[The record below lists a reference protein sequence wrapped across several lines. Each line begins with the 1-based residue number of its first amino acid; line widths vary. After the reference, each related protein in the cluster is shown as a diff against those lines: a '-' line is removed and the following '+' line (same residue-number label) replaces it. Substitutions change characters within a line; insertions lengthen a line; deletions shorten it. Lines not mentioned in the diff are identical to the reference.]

1 MGLAFGV
8 GMCAGRLMQAAVVPL
23 WGFWGALG
31 ANMVV
36 TGSVTGLVACLV
48 TRVLKRQR

>member
-1 MGLAFGV
+1 
-8 GMCAGRLMQAAVVPL
+8 MQAAVVPL

-36 TGSVTGLVACLV
+36 TGSVTGLAACLV